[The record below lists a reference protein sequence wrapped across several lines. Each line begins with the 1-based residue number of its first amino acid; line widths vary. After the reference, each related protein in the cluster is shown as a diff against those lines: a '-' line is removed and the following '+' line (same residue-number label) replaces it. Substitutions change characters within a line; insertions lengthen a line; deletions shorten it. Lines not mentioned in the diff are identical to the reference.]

1 MSKILRVEKEVKDIT
16 IQDLLVLIEE
26 KNKLKNDLEA
36 IGSKLINAVIDLDFD
51 TLENCDYETIKGLF
65 TQVQYLI
72 DDEKREK
79 LSDIVNSKKIIKYP
93 QLLKPTYYPEIDTL
107 NISDEEKLRLDKAAY
122 MNTRYYMSEDN
133 LDRLDYKLSIDD
145 LELLKSIGV
154 VEKKYNFRCKD
165 CGDPC
170 ITISESDLEK
180 YKRVYHLEEIGSSL
194 TDEQVKELDELYGQG
209 FYCISVCCMECD
221 SDYEITN
228 QNVLDDYKTHI
239 KVLYKVV
246 KNPDMTYEKL

>member
-1 MSKILRVEKEVKDIT
+1 MK
-16 IQDLLVLIEE
+16 LIEE
-26 KNKLKNDLEA
+26 KKKLQNDLESA
-36 IGSKLINAVIDLDFD
+36 RGKLIDAVNDLDFN
-51 TLENCDYETIKGLF
+51 TLEKLDYDTIKDLL

-72 DDEKREK
+72 NDAQRDT
-79 LSDIVNSKKIIKYP
+79 LSAIVENKKIQKYP
-93 QLLKPTYYPEIDTL
+93 QLLKSTYYPEIDTL

-133 LDRLDYKLSIDD
+133 LDRLEYKLSIQD

-154 VEKKYNFRCKD
+154 VGKKYSFKCKD

-180 YKRVYHLEEIGSSL
+180 YKRVFYLEGLGNSRL
-194 TDEQVKELDELYGQG
+194 DEQDKELDELYHKG

-221 SDYEITN
+221 FYYEIAN
-228 QNVLDDYKTHI
+228 QKVLDDYRTHMKEI
-239 KVLYKVV
+239 YKVV
-246 KNPDMTYEKL
+246 KSPDLTFEKL